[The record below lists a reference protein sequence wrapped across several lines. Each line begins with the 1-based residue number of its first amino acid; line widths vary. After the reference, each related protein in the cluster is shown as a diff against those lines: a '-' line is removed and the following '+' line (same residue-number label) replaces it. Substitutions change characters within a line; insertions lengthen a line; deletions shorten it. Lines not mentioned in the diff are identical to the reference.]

1 MSKSRLILMDQGYCD
16 YDFMVDEMPT
26 PRIDELISHRG
37 DNYEVKFIQY
47 VIEDNFILGR
57 NTDKVLD
64 HILIT
69 GIKTN

>member
-1 MSKSRLILMDQGYCD
+1 MDQGRCD

-37 DNYEVKFIQY
+37 GNYEVKFIQY

-69 GIKTN
+69 GILNN